1 MVDEIETHLH
11 PDLQTRLLR
20 ALRTALGENT
30 MLLATTQ
37 SPTIIAEVPPSAR
50 YLMIH
55 SSTRDRNGQLCDNQL
70 LRVDS
75 ERSMA
80 HTLYTMYGAAS
91 HAAATGLL
99 EGLRNQAV
107 SVSYAQECLLRSWPV
122 GDARGADPQR
132 TFIAGLIHGLNAKE
146 LRILDVGAGEGR
158 LIKALEGDLRPGPP
172 IALLVDVV
180 EREGEARARLA
191 ALRESPTLTVKIGAI
206 VEGVQDLPR
215 GDDYDVIFLHN
226 MLHECSFNELETLL
240 STTTKR
246 LRIGGLVNVLEQA
259 RLPAGESNY
268 FVFSAESCR
277 DIFQA
282 LGFDVI
288 VSERESYTGIPLYE
302 LSGKRTN
309 AGGLGE

>member
-1 MVDEIETHLH
+1 
-11 PDLQTRLLR
+11 
-20 ALRTALGENT
+20 
-30 MLLATTQ
+30 
-37 SPTIIAEVPPSAR
+37 
-50 YLMIH
+50 
-55 SSTRDRNGQLCDNQL
+55 
-70 LRVDS
+70 
-75 ERSMA
+75 
-80 HTLYTMYGAAS
+80 
-91 HAAATGLL
+91 
-99 EGLRNQAV
+99 
-107 SVSYAQECLLRSWPV
+107 
-122 GDARGADPQR
+122 
-132 TFIAGLIHGLNAKE
+132 
-146 LRILDVGAGEGR
+146 
-158 LIKALEGDLRPGPP
+158 
-172 IALLVDVV
+172 
-180 EREGEARARLA
+180 
-191 ALRESPTLTVKIGAI
+191 VKIGAI

-309 AGGLGE
+309 AGGLGEGRIADLVRRAAQKTIADSVIVYRRSVENRDAVAMAFIAMNIANGLVRLGQS